1 MRWSQTWIPTLRE
14 DPADAEAASHR
25 LLVRAGFIRQ
35 LMAGH
40 DMLLPLAVRVRAKVI
55 GVIREEMDRI
65 GAQEF
70 LLPAMHPAELWQRSG
85 RWEAMG
91 DELFRVRDRKGA
103 EVALGMTHEEA
114 FTALP
119 RSCAPTG
126 TCPSAGTSSRP
137 SSGTSPAPGAGCCG
151 CGSSP

>member
-1 MRWSQTWIPTLRE
+1 MRWSQTYVPTLRE

-40 DMLLPLAVRVRAKVI
+40 YMLLPLAVRVRAKII

-65 GAQEF
+65 GAQEL

-91 DELFRVRDRKGA
+91 DELFRVHDRKGA
-103 EVALGMTHEEA
+103 ELALGMTHEEVV
-114 FTALP
+114 TALALELRSYRDLPQRWYQFQTKFRDEP
-119 RSCAPTG
+119 RPL
-126 TCPSAGTSSRP
+126 
-137 SSGTSPAPGAGCCG
+137 PAQ
-151 CGSSP
+151 